1 MRLPLHWNRLMRYNE
16 TIQLIFNNKSSM
28 KKLLFAFFAMAAIV
42 GCSKDEA
49 GPELNKADGNAS
61 FLKVNLKSAGSMT
74 KAPGTFEYGTAD
86 ENAVNSVTFYFFD
99 ENGDPYAV
107 QDQKNYIYGDGK
119 DLGWYTPQGTTAQS
133 IEKISGLVL
142 VIKQVQKDK
151 QGVADIPA
159 QMVALLNV
167 PNNFNKTMSL
177 NDLNE
182 KVLNSLTTEV
192 NSDVASTKY
201 FIMSNSVFAKDGK
214 VVNTAS
220 ITADNLFDANIEP
233 GEPGYNPPG
242 TILQEGQGG
251 VPANITPV
259 KIYVERV
266 AAKVRVQG
274 ATEEVSLTKI
284 PVMSEDGKTQ
294 LTDSEDNLVYAK
306 VLGWDVT
313 NNTDEANLLKSI
325 DPTWTEE
332 TLGFKWNNDSFFRSY
347 WANTTDEPLHNLTFN
362 DLKVGENENLPVFNY
377 YFENTAEARTSN
389 GVDVDANNG
398 YGTPNTSA
406 NQAPQLL
413 VAAQLVKD
421 DGTPISLGRWYGK
434 NYTEAGVKAA
444 MVATV
449 DHRLYVEDTKNSTD
463 EKIAFR
469 AITAED
475 VAFEQELQTAAEK
488 RYNVF
493 MTAKAGVT
501 YYDANGKNVTSVV
514 AEGENAVTE
523 KETAKYILENV
534 DPAQIWKNGYAYYYV
549 TIKHFGAENTR
560 GEYGLVRNH
569 LYDIKI
575 SSVNGFGTPVF
586 EPGYVITPEK
596 PVDGTATNL
605 SAEINILS
613 WHLVEQEVI
622 L

>member
-1 MRLPLHWNRLMRYNE
+1 MR
-16 TIQLIFNNKSSM
+16 
-28 KKLLFAFFAMAAIV
+28 KLLFAFFAMAAIV

-74 KAPGTFEYGTAD
+74 KAPATGTFEYGTAD

-99 ENGDPYAV
+99 GNGDPYAV
-107 QDQKNYIYGDGK
+107 QDQKNYIFGDVT
-119 DLGWYTPQGTTAQS
+119 DWTTMQGTPVQS

-142 VIKQVQKDK
+142 VIKQVQN
-151 QGVADIPA
+151 GDIPA

-167 PNNFNKTMSL
+167 PNDFNKTMSL
-177 NDLNE
+177 TDLNE
-182 KVLNSLTTEV
+182 KVLTSLTTKFT
-192 NSDVASTKY
+192 SDEAGTKEY
-201 FIMSNSVFAKDGK
+201 FIMSNSVFEKDGN
-214 VVNTAS
+214 VVNTAP
-220 ITADNLFDANIEP
+220 ITTDNLFDANIEP
-233 GEPGYNPPG
+233 GEPGYNAPG
-242 TILQEGQGG
+242 TILQEGQEG

-259 KIYVERV
+259 EIYVERV

-274 ATEEVSLTKI
+274 ATQEVSLTKI

-294 LTDSEDNLVYAK
+294 LTDSGDNLVFAK

-325 DPTWTEE
+325 EPTWTNDY
-332 TLGFKWNNDSFFRSY
+332 LGFIWNNPDYFRSY

-362 DLKVGENENLPVFNY
+362 DLMVGENETLPEFNY
-377 YFENTAEARTSN
+377 YFENTAEAKTSN

-398 YGTPNTSA
+398 YLNSNTTA

-413 VAAQLVKD
+413 VAAQLVKE
-421 DGTPISLGRWYGK
+421 DGKTPISLGRWYGK
-434 NYTEAGVKAA
+434 NYTEADVKDA

-449 DHRLYVEDTKNSTD
+449 DHRLYVIDTEKSTG
-463 EKIAFR
+463 EQIAFK
-469 AITAED
+469 AITAND
-475 VAFEQELQTAAEK
+475 VEFEQEKQTAPEK

-534 DPAQIWKNGYAYYYV
+534 DPAQIWTDGYAYYYV
-549 TIKHFGAENTR
+549 TIKHFGAEGKR

-575 SSVNGFGTPVF
+575 SSVKGFGTPVF

-605 SAEINILS
+605 SAEIKILS

>member
-1 MRLPLHWNRLMRYNE
+1 MR
-16 TIQLIFNNKSSM
+16 
-28 KKLLFAFFAMAAIV
+28 KLLFAFFAMAAIV

-74 KAPGTFEYGTAD
+74 KAPGTFEYGTDD

-107 QDQKNYIYGDGK
+107 QDQKNYIFGDKK
-119 DLGWYTPQGTTAQS
+119 DLGWTTPEGTTAGS
-133 IEKISGLVL
+133 IEKLSGLVL
-142 VIKQVQKDK
+142 VIKQVQN
-151 QGVADIPA
+151 GDIPA

-167 PNNFNKTMSL
+167 PNDFNETMSL
-177 NDLNE
+177 TKLEE
-182 KVLNSLTTEV
+182 KVLTSLTTEV
-192 NSDVASTKY
+192 AGTKY
-201 FIMSNSVFAKDGK
+201 FIMSNSVFEKDGN

-233 GEPGYNPPG
+233 GEPGYNAPG
-242 TILQEGQGG
+242 TILQQGQGG
-251 VPANITPV
+251 VPTSITPV
-259 KIYVERV
+259 EIYVERV

-274 ATEEVSLTKI
+274 ANGVTLTKI
-284 PVMSEDGKTQ
+284 PVMSEDGQTQ
-294 LTDSEDNLVYAK
+294 LTDSDDNLVFAK

-325 DPTWTEE
+325 DPTWTKDY
-332 TLGFKWNNDSFFRSY
+332 LGFIWNNPDYFRSY
-347 WANTTDEPLHNLTFN
+347 WAKTTDEPLHNLTFN
-362 DLKVGENENLPVFNY
+362 DLKEGDNENLPVFNY
-377 YFENTAEARTSN
+377 YFENTAEAKSSN
-389 GVDVDANNG
+389 GVDVDANYG
-398 YGTPNTSA
+398 YNNSNKDA

-434 NYTEAGVKAA
+434 NYTEAGVKDA

-449 DHRLYVEDTKNSTD
+449 DHRLYVEDKEKSTN
-463 EKIAFR
+463 EKIAFK
-469 AITAED
+469 AITADD
-475 VAFEQELQTAAEK
+475 VVFEQALQTAEK
-488 RYNVF
+488 ERYNVF
-493 MTAKAGVT
+493 MTADPDVT
-501 YYDANGKNVTSVV
+501 YYDAKGEEVTA
-514 AEGENAVTE
+514 AE
-523 KETAKYILENV
+523 AKYILENV
-534 DPAQIWKNGYAYYYV
+534 DPAQIWTNGYAYYYV
-549 TIKHFGAENTR
+549 TIKHFGAEDTR

-586 EPGYVITPEK
+586 DPGYVITPEK
-596 PVDGTATNL
+596 PVDDTATNL

-613 WHLVEQEVI
+613 WHLVQQEVI